1 MPPGAVMMPI
11 GEDNPP
17 GMSLSWNRLHNVN
30 PPHPPPSPITTN
42 YQEMLAD
49 PTKVAIT
56 MGLPDHIDFEK
67 NLAIPGDPYE
77 DPVFVDENGEEITA
91 DEAAAESE

>member
-1 MPPGAVMMPI
+1 
-11 GEDNPP
+11 
-17 GMSLSWNRLHNVN
+17 
-30 PPHPPPSPITTN
+30 
-42 YQEMLAD
+42 MLAD

-91 DEAAAESE
+91 DEAQAESEEAHGA

>member
-1 MPPGAVMMPI
+1 
-11 GEDNPP
+11 
-17 GMSLSWNRLHNVN
+17 
-30 PPHPPPSPITTN
+30 
-42 YQEMLAD
+42 MLAD
-49 PTKVAIT
+49 KTKVAIT

-91 DEAAAESE
+91 DEAVAESE